1 MSSRRVRRGRGNHMI
16 KTTFDIGEVADAVSF
31 WIPGFRCGDATQNVS
46 AGDHAEYRLRCT
58 RNELIDDFDVVVEAV
73 SDSEARVT
81 VTGMDGRSAERM
93 MPLGDDGALGS
104 IHGPMV
110 PMAVEELP
118 TRDGGMEYTV
128 SLFTGKRSGMAWV
141 RDGMAYR
148 TIHDHGGVQAL
159 LRSQG
164 ELHSLNNYSN
174 SVMYSGR

>member
-1 MSSRRVRRGRGNHMI
+1 MI

-31 WIPGFRCGDATQNVS
+31 WIPGFCCGDSQHGVT
-46 AGDHAEYRLRCT
+46 AGERADYRLRCT
-58 RNELIDDFDVVVEAV
+58 RNELIDDFDVDVEAV

-93 MPLGDDGALGS
+93 MPLSNDGALGS

-148 TIHDHGGVQAL
+148 TIHDHGGFRL
-159 LRSQG
+159 CFDLRGSSI
-164 ELHSLNNYSN
+164 L
-174 SVMYSGR
+174 